1 MTTLEDLKKKT
12 YELLEQTKANKAKKK
27 SNDFEENWSDVSTE
41 KQYETICQVI
51 KKGWH
56 FPTISLANL
65 LKHKARIELENK
77 DFKEAALTLLQSQ
90 ALSVRHQ
97 ALHEYTK
104 RFLSDETNEVAGM
117 QHSALAFYKDN
128 KENNHVLDLIK
139 KLPKGWTIVQ
149 LSINDSHMTSRFKK
163 TPGDKAIP
171 TNFPLR
177 LVTIES
183 GTESLFVHE
192 IPAVPISDKMPSF
205 QQELQ
210 KIMEIH
216 ALLYKKDGEKKK
228 FLETREE
235 LDDRMKNLTFNI
247 ENKWL
252 GYSKVLLLGES
263 ENESEIAKQC
273 QMLQEKY
280 FAEDESFISSGRKKL
295 LHKVIDGFS
304 YLNPRQR
311 EKAVAQLTSED
322 KNQEELLRELKKIG
336 KANLWEASP
345 RKPTVLI
352 LDKELQGLPW
362 ESIDCLAGHSVSR
375 VPSIHQ
381 LALLYLTHSS
391 DSQSVPMTGIRQDK
405 IYYVVNPD
413 QDLPKTQAALEPTL
427 ESMNIRDGVA
437 GEQPSGTEVKRA
449 LSSMDAFMYCGKTI
463 LSANLKKK
471 NSFRLGSICF
481 SSFVPF
487 VQVTE

>member
-1 MTTLEDLKKKT
+1 MTTTLEELKKKT
-12 YELLEQTKANKAKKK
+12 YELLEQNKANKVKKK
-27 SNDFEENWSDVSTE
+27 SDDFEENWSDISTA
-41 KQYETICQVI
+41 KQYETICEVI

-56 FPTISLANL
+56 FPTISIANL
-65 LKHKARIELENK
+65 LKHKARIELENR

-104 RFLSDETNEVAGM
+104 RFLSDETNEVAEM
-117 QHSALAFYKDN
+117 QHSTMAFYKEN
-128 KENNHVLDLIK
+128 KENKHVLDLIK

-171 TNFPLR
+171 TNFPIR
-177 LVTIES
+177 IVSIES
-183 GTESLFVHE
+183 GTENLFVHE
-192 IPAVPISDKMPSF
+192 IQGVPISDHKMPSF

-210 KIMEIH
+210 QIMEIH

-228 FLETREE
+228 FCETREE
-235 LDDRMKNLTFNI
+235 LENRMKNLTFNI

-252 GYSKVLLLGES
+252 GYSKVFLLGES
-263 ENESEIAKQC
+263 ENKSEIARQC

-280 FAEDESFISSGRKKL
+280 FTEDKSFISSGRSKL
-295 LHKVIDGFS
+295 LHKVMDGFS
-304 YLNPRQR
+304 YLNLRQLQ
-311 EKAVAQLTSED
+311 KAVAQLTSED
-322 KNQEELLRELKKIG
+322 KNQEELLKEIKKIG

-413 QDLPKTQAALEPTL
+413 QDLPKTQAAIEPNL
-427 ESMNIRDGVA
+427 ESMNIKDGVA
-437 GEQPSGTEVKRA
+437 GVQPSGTEVKRA
-449 LSSMDAFMYCGKTI
+449 LSSMDAFMYCGKMI
-463 LSANLKKK
+463 LSASLRKM
-471 NSFRLGSICF
+471 I
-481 SSFVPF
+481 
-487 VQVTE
+487 